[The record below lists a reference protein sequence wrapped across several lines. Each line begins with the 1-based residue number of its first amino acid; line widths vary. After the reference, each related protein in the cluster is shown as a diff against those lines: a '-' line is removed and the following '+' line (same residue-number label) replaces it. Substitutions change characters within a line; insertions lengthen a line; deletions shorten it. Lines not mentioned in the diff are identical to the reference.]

1 MMRLENISSIFALVV
16 VALLC
21 SNLWVAEAKPGIA
34 GAAWTKDEVNIAKAK
49 IWEVCRKN
57 IGIIS
62 FLVIS
67 ISCDNKIESISQS
80 QI

>member
-34 GAAWTKDEVNIAKAK
+34 GAAWTKDEVKIAKAK
-49 IWEVCRKN
+49 LWEVHA
-57 IGIIS
+57 
-62 FLVIS
+62 
-67 ISCDNKIESISQS
+67 
-80 QI
+80 

>member
-49 IWEVCRKN
+49 IWEVCR
-57 IGIIS
+57 
-62 FLVIS
+62 
-67 ISCDNKIESISQS
+67 IEKVLLMLAICQD
-80 QI
+80 